1 MKQIVPKSTK
11 TAVANPSPEDLEN
24 SFRAVI
30 APGAPEVKTQKVPPA
45 AAKNNTKPTTKPPVK
60 REGKTRLT
68 VDVPDNLYQL
78 LEKHK
83 EENGQNF
90 TFIIVSLLKKHFQS
104 K

>member
-11 TAVANPSPEDLEN
+11 PAIANPSQEDLEQ

-30 APGAPEVKTQKVPPA
+30 APAAPETTEKKARPA
-45 AAKNNTKPTTKPPVK
+45 AAKNNTKTIAKVPVK

-68 VDVPDNLYQL
+68 IDVPDNLYEL

-90 TFIIVSLLKKHFQS
+90 TFIIVSLLKKHFQT